1 MDMDGE
7 HGGYDYEFVDTPL
20 DILICKICYYPSR
33 EPHLSD
39 CCGHTFC
46 KSCLR
51 GYEVSV
57 KHPLTKESG
66 GGGDCPM
73 CRSEVFTC
81 VRNRQSERIIKNL
94 KVFCTNK
101 NDGCR
106 WQGEINNID
115 KHLTEECQYQMVD
128 CPNNCGKAVQK
139 QLFINHVKNAC
150 IRRSVN
156 CSFCCTLGEHHF
168 IEGQHKHY
176 CLKFPM
182 TCPNE
187 CGTSLL
193 REELDKHRKICP
205 LEKVNCPSNCGIS
218 LQHQCL
224 NKHITSECPCRT
236 VSCQHCLASGEYR
249 HIEGEHR
256 EHCTKFPISCPNKC
270 EVDAIPRE
278 ELQRHLDTICPLQVI
293 QCEYYIL
300 GCSAKVIRRDLEK
313 HMKEQMGNHLSMTTE
328 QLAKVQ
334 TTLDKTV
341 ATLNETITKFQTRVT
356 EVEAAAQ
363 NNIDKLENKLQIQ
376 ANVLEALVGG
386 WTVTINS
393 EAMNQSRGIVP
404 LIVRMPRVINEDVW
418 NTDPFFTHFEGY
430 KIRLSMSVTRVRM
443 AFGLLAHM
451 HVSYFSLSVNLM
463 EGPYDNNLPWPMN
476 GMLKITL
483 LNQVRDVDHH
493 PPVVVTYAHGNRV
506 GHDEMEQIGFIK
518 NFIAREKLYRHS
530 EACQFVLYNAIVF
543 KVDIV

>member
-1 MDMDGE
+1 MNGV

-33 EPHLSD
+33 EPYLSD

-57 KHPLTKESG
+57 KHPLNKELESSG
-66 GGGDCPM
+66 HCPM
-73 CRSEVFTC
+73 CRCEDFTC

-94 KVFCTNK
+94 RVFCTNK

-139 QLFINHVKNAC
+139 QFFINHVKNAC

-156 CSFCCTLGEHHF
+156 CSFCCSLGEHHF

-176 CLKFPM
+176 CPKFPM

-193 REELDKHRKICP
+193 REEIDKHRKICP
-205 LEKVNCPSNCGIS
+205 LEKVNCPNNCGIS
-218 LQHQCL
+218 LLQQHL
-224 NKHITSECPCRT
+224 NKHIMSECPCRI
-236 VSCQHCLASGEYR
+236 VNCQHCLTSGECQ
-249 HIEGEHR
+249 HIEGEHK
-256 EHCTKFPISCPNKC
+256 EHCTKFPIPCPNKC

-293 QCEYYIL
+293 QCEYHIL
-300 GCSAKVIRRDLEK
+300 GCAVQVTRKDLEK
-313 HMKEQMGNHLSMTTE
+313 HMKEQMKNHLSLTTQ

-334 TTLDKTV
+334 VILNKT
-341 ATLNETITKFQTRVT
+341 AAMLNGTITEFHTRIT
-356 EVEAAAQ
+356 EVEVAAQ
-363 NNIDKLENKLQIQ
+363 SKIDKLENKLQIQ

-386 WTVTINS
+386 WTYRIYS

-404 LIVRMPRVINEDVW
+404 LIVRTPRVMINEEVW
-418 NTDPFFTHFEGY
+418 TSNPFFTHFEGY
-430 KIRLSMSVTRVRM
+430 KIKLSVKPVRM
-443 AFGLLAHM
+443 AFGLLAHLI
-451 HVSYFSLSVNLM
+451 SYFSLSINLM
-463 EGPYDNNLPWPMN
+463 DGPYDNNLPWPMN

-483 LNQVRDVDHH
+483 LNQVRDVEHH
-493 PPVVVTYAHGNRV
+493 PPVIVTYAHGNPV
-506 GHDEMEQIGFIK
+506 NHGEIEQIGFIK
-518 NFIAREKLYRHS
+518 NFIAREKFYRCN
-530 EACQFVLYNAIVF
+530 EACQFVKYNAMVF
-543 KVDIV
+543 QVDVV